1 MAEAGGKC
9 AREVGRAEFEGADGE
24 GADAEGAYAEGARAG
39 GVKITSKQI
48 FAQPLWQHSPRPGQ
62 SMS

>member
-9 AREVGRAEFEGADGE
+9 AGRAELEGADGE
-24 GADAEGAYAEGARAG
+24 GADAEGAYAEGAKAG
-39 GVKITSKQI
+39 GVETTSKQM